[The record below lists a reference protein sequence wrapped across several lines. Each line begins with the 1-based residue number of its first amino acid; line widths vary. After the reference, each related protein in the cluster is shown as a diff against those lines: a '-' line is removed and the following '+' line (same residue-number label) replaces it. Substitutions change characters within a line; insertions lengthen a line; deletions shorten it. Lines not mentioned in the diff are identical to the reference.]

1 MIMVPS
7 IDSTSAFNHTASIRR
22 IVSVCLLIGL
32 IFYSFLLESFGESLN
47 DKAFYTYES
56 KFYIT
61 QSDRSEAFAKEIGLY
76 MDMMNHEYRRRLTGF
91 KNKLKMKFHVRIYKK
106 KSTYHEFTGDSHS
119 SGIFMSSKRL
129 LCSYRRGRPK
139 ARLLGILRHEGFHQ
153 FMYTHIA
160 RRSPPWINEG
170 FAEHF
175 EYAVQEK
182 NGFNLNIVP
191 RDHVMTLKKAM
202 KNNSLIPLSELLIM
216 GTDEWNYNLGNRSL
230 SLLQYAQ
237 SWSVVHFLLY
247 GSNGNNKSYL
257 DKYLRAI
264 SQGKTCDEA
273 FEHAFGRK
281 FDTLNQDWI
290 LYVKELIN

>member
-1 MIMVPS
+1 M
-7 IDSTSAFNHTASIRR
+7 R
-22 IVSVCLLIGL
+22 
-32 IFYSFLLESFGESLN
+32 
-47 DKAFYTYES
+47 
-56 KFYIT
+56 
-61 QSDRSEAFAKEIGLY
+61 
-76 MDMMNHEYRRRLTGF
+76 
-91 KNKLKMKFHVRIYKK
+91 
-106 KSTYHEFTGDSHS
+106 
-119 SGIFMSSKRL
+119 
-129 LCSYRRGRPK
+129 
-139 ARLLGILRHEGFHQ
+139 FHQ

-175 EYAVQEK
+175 EYSVQEK

-191 RDHVMTLKKAM
+191 RDPVMTLKKAM

-216 GTDEWNYNLGNRSL
+216 GTDKWNNNLGNRSL

-257 DKYLRAI
+257 DKYFRAI

-281 FDTLNQDWI
+281 FDMLNQDWI